1 MINKIF
7 LLFTATMYGWLGGW
21 ALFDPASYV
30 DDVGLSLTS
39 NLGSAEIRS
48 VYGGINFLVGLFALY
63 AVFKPQHEEIFFKIL
78 LFLITGILLGRIIT
92 LIYGFKIQIMILIGL
107 PEMVLLLQV
116 KLAPPVLLMK
126 IFIYIQKLQEQ
137 IIPIRL
143 LR

>member
-7 LLFTATMYGWLGGW
+7 LLFTAIMYGWLGGW

-63 AVFKPQHEEIFFKIL
+63 AVFKPQHEEIFFQIL
-78 LFLITGILLGRIIT
+78 LFLISGILLGRIIT
-92 LIYGFKIQIMILIGL
+92 FIYGEFTSAF
-107 PEMVLLLQV
+107 LLGFTAFEVVYFLFLSITL
-116 KLAPPVLLMK
+116 KRMK
-126 IFIYIQKLQEQ
+126 KRIF
-137 IIPIRL
+137 
-143 LR
+143 

>member
-7 LLFTATMYGWLGGW
+7 LLFTAIMYGWLGGW

-78 LFLITGILLGRIIT
+78 FFLITGILLGRIIT
-92 LIYGFKIQIMILIGL
+92 LISVSYTHLTL
-107 PEMVLLLQV
+107 PTKRIV
-116 KLAPPVLLMK
+116 
-126 IFIYIQKLQEQ
+126 
-137 IIPIRL
+137 
-143 LR
+143 

>member
-7 LLFTATMYGWLGGW
+7 LLFTAIMYGWLGGW

-63 AVFKPQHEEIFFKIL
+63 AVFKPQHEEIFFKINPYIKKNNIKKKSISL
-78 LFLITGILLGRIIT
+78 LMGQPVQEKLLG
-92 LIYGFKIQIMILIGL
+92 KGL
-107 PEMVLLLQV
+107 LT
-116 KLAPPVLLMK
+116 
-126 IFIYIQKLQEQ
+126 
-137 IIPIRL
+137 
-143 LR
+143 